1 MTNVTPL
8 RRDRWWPLVLVLS
21 GVAIA
26 LVLVALDA
34 FRRGAIVLGASVLLA
49 AFLRMLLPE
58 DQAGWLAVRSRRI
71 DVAVLGMLGLA
82 ITVAAF
88 IVPAPN

>member
-8 RRDRWWPLVLVLS
+8 RRDRPWPLVLVLS

-34 FRRGAIVLGASVLLA
+34 FRRGAVVLGASVLLA

-71 DVAVLGMLGLA
+71 DVAVLGVLGLA

-88 IVPAPN
+88 IVPAPS